1 MSSKFRTE
9 ESAFIT
15 AQIDELEARCKADS
29 SSLAIISAV
38 NDIQPIVETEQERWR
53 QVYQSA
59 FKLGY
64 DERDALEV
72 EAAAQI
78 NALDCLLHSM
88 RMFRATHL
96 KNVQR
101 EQDGL

>member
-1 MSSKFRTE
+1 MSSAFRTK

-15 AQIDELEARCKADS
+15 AQIDELEKRCKKNS

-53 QVYQSA
+53 QVYIDA
-59 FKLGY
+59 FKLPY
-64 DERDALEV
+64 DERNASEL
-72 EAAAQI
+72 EAAKQI
-78 NALDCLLHSM
+78 NALDCLLYSM

-96 KNVQR
+96 KNVKR
-101 EQDGL
+101 EEDGL

>member
-1 MSSKFRTE
+1 MSSKFRTK

-15 AQIDELEARCKADS
+15 AQIDELEARCQADS

-53 QVYQSA
+53 QVYINA
-59 FKLGY
+59 FKLPY
-64 DERDALEV
+64 DERHAWEL
-72 EAAAQI
+72 EAAKQI
-78 NALDCLLHSM
+78 NALDCLLFSM
-88 RMFRATHL
+88 RMFRSTHL

-101 EQDGL
+101 EADGL